1 MYKNFFMPD
10 NKDIQGQQ
18 DRSRVAGGE
27 DYEVQYLAEKFKV
40 SADVVK
46 EAIASVGNSR
56 DAVEEYIRNRKG
68 E

>member
-1 MYKNFFMPD
+1 MPD
-10 NKDIQGQQ
+10 NKDMQGKQ

-27 DYEVQYLAEKFKV
+27 DYEVQYLVEKFKV

>member
-1 MYKNFFMPD
+1 MPD

-27 DYEVQYLAEKFKV
+27 DYEVQHLAEKFNV

-46 EAIASVGNSR
+46 EAIAAVGNDR
-56 DAVEEYIRNRKG
+56 DAVEQHIRGRKG
-68 E
+68 D